1 MIDIVKKFFSKNSNE
16 ASTAQPKDTTH
27 DIRIATCALLLEMSY
42 IDGEFSDTEK
52 EHIISM
58 MKEANLDPD
67 HWQDLQSTVE
77 KKLYAGTKT
86 VWK

>member
-1 MIDIVKKFFSKNSNE
+1 MAFYQNKPLTE
-16 ASTAQPKDTTH
+16 EQ
-27 DIRIATCALLLEMSY
+27 RIAKTK
-42 IDGEFSDTEK
+42 IDTIAT
-52 EHIISM
+52 HIISM